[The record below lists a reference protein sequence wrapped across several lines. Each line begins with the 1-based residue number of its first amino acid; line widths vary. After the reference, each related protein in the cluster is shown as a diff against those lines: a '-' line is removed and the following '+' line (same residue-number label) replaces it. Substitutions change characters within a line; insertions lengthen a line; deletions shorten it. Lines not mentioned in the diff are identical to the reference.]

1 MRSFDFV
8 PKEMEI
14 IRDNRDYFRRY
25 TVDKLD
31 TRVNGSLGHTDGAVY
46 VDNTRFRDKYG
57 YIFLTEL
64 TCGGL
69 RQ

>member
-46 VDNTRFRDKYG
+46 VDNTRFRDKYRSEEH
-57 YIFLTEL
+57 TSEL
-64 TCGGL
+64 QS
-69 RQ
+69 RRS